1 MKIEYKL
8 VDNWKQYLETY
19 LLNENIIEDRQSFAD
34 LLQSKFEQNPNWVLH
49 PYPVAI
55 PHLKDNMFKKPSILI
70 TILEEPI
77 QLQRNQNDLNS
88 VHYLISMF
96 IPDNQKMA
104 QFVSVLSEALSEH
117 LNDIEEFMQNP
128 YEFKTILRNKLLNQI
143 KNQLQ

>member
-1 MKIEYKL
+1 
-8 VDNWKQYLETY
+8 
-19 LLNENIIEDRQSFAD
+19 
-34 LLQSKFEQNPNWVLH
+34 
-49 PYPVAI
+49 
-55 PHLKDNMFKKPSILI
+55 SILI

>member
-1 MKIEYKL
+1 M
-8 VDNWKQYLETY
+8 
-19 LLNENIIEDRQSFAD
+19 
-34 LLQSKFEQNPNWVLH
+34 
-49 PYPVAI
+49 
-55 PHLKDNMFKKPSILI
+55 
-70 TILEEPI
+70 EEPI

-104 QFVSVLSEALSEH
+104 QFVSALSEALSEH

-128 YEFKTILRNKLLNQI
+128 YEFKTILRSKLLNQI